1 MNVIDV
7 KAMPDASD
15 PSDGAVQGEAE
26 ATQVTTAPAPTAAA
40 GADDLEPQLKYE
52 RLGADVK
59 SILKDASATALCL
72 SEKVL
77 ALGTS
82 AGNIHILDYSGNEVG
97 PRPDVAYS
105 STRNR
110 AEDYGISLS
119 EHINPAQWLRG
130 SQQQQQCA
138 SVCSACCIAVFRCLL
153 QQQQSPT
160 MSFVT
165 LQNARVKPAHSS
177 YLICLMCAAAAG
189 EALHPAQPASAPHQ
203 L

>member
-1 MNVIDV
+1 
-7 KAMPDASD
+7 MPKSPD
-15 PSDGAVQGEAE
+15 PSEQAVRGEADAVQDP
-26 ATQVTTAPAPTAAA
+26 TVPAPTAA

-97 PRPDVAYS
+97 PC
-105 STRNR
+105 
-110 AEDYGISLS
+110 
-119 EHINPAQWLRG
+119 PA
-130 SQQQQQCA
+130 
-138 SVCSACCIAVFRCLL
+138 
-153 QQQQSPT
+153 
-160 MSFVT
+160 
-165 LQNARVKPAHSS
+165 
-177 YLICLMCAAAAG
+177 LMCSNT
-189 EALHPAQPASAPHQ
+189 AQE